1 MNGLFIILGVLC
13 LGLSIYLILY
23 AIMGSLEVKLYEDI
37 GGLIDDWVEI
47 QSDVNVTISDLDE
60 IRELVKNDDKLLK
73 KLDDIENNINLK
85 TQIIEDSKNNGKN
98 DFPTDQYAIVSGYYT
113 ICNNHLYYY
122 LEGEC

>member
-98 DFPTDQYAIVSGYYT
+98 DFPTD
-113 ICNNHLYYY
+113 
-122 LEGEC
+122 